1 MFTGIISALADVMN
15 IDGNQLEIHASQ
27 TSSQVEIGDSVAVNG
42 VCLTVA
48 RIEKSSGIILF
59 DLSDETLE
67 RTNLSDLNSGSR
79 VNIELALAMGDRL
92 GGHWVQ
98 GHVDALGEFC
108 GSRSNNESDQFRFKY
123 DVDFE
128 DLIVEKGSI
137 AIDGVSLTPF
147 NVGEGT
153 FEVAVIPHTLSAT
166 ALQDLKPGD
175 KVNVEFDILG
185 KYIRKQ
191 LRKEA

>member
-1 MFTGIISALADVMN
+1 MFTGIISALADVMDN
-15 IDGNQLEIHASQ
+15 AQNQLKIHAPK
-27 TSSQVEIGDSVAVNG
+27 TSSQVKIGDSVAING

-48 RIEKSSGIILF
+48 ALDPASGSILF

-67 RTNLSDLNSGSR
+67 RTNLSGLKPGSR
-79 VNIELALAMGDRL
+79 VNIEMALAIGDRL

-98 GHVDALGEFC
+98 GHVDALAEFC
-108 GSRSNNESDQFRFKY
+108 GSRSNNESDEFRFKY
-123 DVDFE
+123 DVQFD

-137 AIDGVSLTPF
+137 AVDGISLTPF

-153 FEVAVIPHTLSAT
+153 FEVAVISHTLRVTS
-166 ALQDLKPGD
+166 LQDLKPGD
-175 KVNVEFDILG
+175 RVNIEFDILG
-185 KYIRKQ
+185 KYIKKQ